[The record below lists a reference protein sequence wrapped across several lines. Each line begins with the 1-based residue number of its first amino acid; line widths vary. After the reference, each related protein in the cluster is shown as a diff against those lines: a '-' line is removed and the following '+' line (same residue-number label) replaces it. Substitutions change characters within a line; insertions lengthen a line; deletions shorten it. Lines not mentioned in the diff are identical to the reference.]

1 MRITTLLASSI
12 LALAATSA
20 AAAPRCQERAVTW
33 VTALEGVFV
42 ELEGVAQGDYDELEL
57 STKLTGSKT
66 TPEGVVETFHVDS
79 AHTNEDEESWTVSY
93 EVKLLSTGDTGC
105 YVKSYKLIGIK

>member
-1 MRITTLLASSI
+1 MHTSHIVFSSV

-20 AAAPRCQERAVTW
+20 AAAPRCQDRAVTW

-42 ELEGVAQGDYDELEL
+42 DLEGVAQGDYDELEL

-66 TPEGVVETFHVDS
+66 TPQGVVETFRIDS
-79 AHTNEDEESWTVSY
+79 EHTNEDDESWTVSY
-93 EVKLLSTGDTGC
+93 ELKLLSTGGTGC